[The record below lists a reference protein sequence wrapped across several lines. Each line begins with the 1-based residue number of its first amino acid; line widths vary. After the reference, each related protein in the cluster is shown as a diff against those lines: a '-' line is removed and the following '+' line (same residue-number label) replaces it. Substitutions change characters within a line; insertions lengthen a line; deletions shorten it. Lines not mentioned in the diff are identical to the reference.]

1 MTKRK
6 AMAATGMPT
15 PSSMFA
21 VKELNP
27 RPYQC
32 ESFTFE
38 VLGEPIPQGSLK
50 AFTPKGWK
58 RPILTSDNKRTKP
71 WKQEVKQMA
80 MEAMAQMVPRV
91 IRFEKPKAI
100 GIECRFYFQRPKS
113 TKKAIVDKV
122 TKPDIDKLARAILD
136 ALTGIVFEDDSQ
148 VTTLV
153 CWKGFGDPRV
163 VIQVDVS
170 GGRSLA

>member
-1 MTKRK
+1 ML
-6 AMAATGMPT
+6 A

-21 VKELNP
+21 VKELNG
-27 RPYQC
+27 RNGC
-32 ESFTFE
+32 LSFTFE

-50 AFTPKGWK
+50 AFTPKGWT

-71 WKQEVKQMA
+71 WRQEVKQMA
-80 MEAMAQMVPRV
+80 MEAMAQIVPR
-91 IRFEKPKAI
+91 IGRYEKPLPI

-163 VIQVDVS
+163 VIQVDV
-170 GGRSLA
+170 L